1 MRTKSVV
8 CIGAALID
16 ESYRC
21 ENQPLAGTSNPASL
35 HRSAG
40 GVARNIAH
48 HLALLG
54 NPVQLISHFG
64 NDPEGQWLMDQCATS
79 RIGLSHALVNNI
91 PTGRFVALL
100 SPEGNLF
107 AGAVST
113 HFETLITPAFL
124 QTRIPVLKEA
134 SLLQIDCNLSAE
146 SLNWLLQFSRNEE
159 IPCIIEPV
167 SVPKAERLKK
177 TDLNGVLLI
186 TPNHDEMA
194 AFQGETGEE
203 LVQTILDLGVR
214 YLWLRK
220 GKEGSILYS
229 EQNPF
234 ELSAPEVQIID
245 TTGAGDAALAGWI
258 HAWLHDQ
265 KPEDCVRYGHAMAS
279 LVLQINGAI
288 RKDLDLQLL
297 EETFNHIFKK

>member
-1 MRTKSVV
+1 MRKNPVV

-21 ENQPLAGTSNPASL
+21 ENQPLPGTSNPAIL
-35 HRSAG
+35 HRTAG

-54 NPVQLISHFG
+54 NPVELISHFG
-64 NDPEGQWLMDQCATS
+64 NDPEGQWLMDQCTAS
-79 RIGLSHALVNNI
+79 GIGLSHALVNDT

-100 SPEGNLF
+100 SPGGDLF
-107 AGAVST
+107 TGAVST

-124 QTRIPVLKEA
+124 QTRIPVLQEA

-146 SLNWLLQFSRNEE
+146 SLNWLLQFSRNEK

-167 SVPKAERLKK
+167 SVPKAARLKK
-177 TDLNGVLLI
+177 IDLNGILLI
-186 TPNHDEMA
+186 TPNRDEMA
-194 AFQGETGEE
+194 AIIDDTGDDP
-203 LVQTILDLGVR
+203 VQNFLDSGVR

-220 GKEGSILYS
+220 GKEGSVLYS
-229 EQNPF
+229 DHFQF
-234 ELSAPEVQIID
+234 KLSAPEVQIID

-258 HAWLHDQ
+258 HAWLRDQ
-265 KPEDCVRYGHAMAS
+265 KPEDCVRYGQSMAA
-279 LVLQINGAI
+279 LILQINGAI
-288 RKDLDLQLL
+288 RKDLTIRLL
-297 EETFNHIFKK
+297 EETFKQIIKQ